1 MPLILF
7 TGRPSC
13 GKTTRATEL
22 KSALEKKIQN
32 SSECPFTSVE
42 LINDESLAIAKETYR
57 NLHTEKATRGAQ
69 QSAVKRLLS
78 KERIVILDNM
88 NYIKGVRY
96 QLFCEA
102 KALLTNYAV
111 VQVGAPEE
119 TCRKWNESRSDP
131 WASDLFDQLN
141 FRYEEPNAMARWDS
155 PLFTIAPDATS
166 IDELAQD
173 IWHHLTESKPKPP
186 NQATVLKPA
195 TPTNYLTELERITV
209 DVVNKVKEL
218 HSVNPGGTV
227 SVPSSS
233 SSSEKIPI
241 TLPLHLSVA
250 DLNRTRRNFVMLNKV
265 KQMDIDRIEPM
276 FIDFLEKHWAR
287 QDL

>member
-1 MPLILF
+1 MPLILI

-13 GKTTRATEL
+13 GKTTRANQLRAGLEL
-22 KSALEKKIQN
+22 KIKEQN
-32 SSECPFTSVE
+32 EDSQKQQLTCVE

-57 NLHTEKATRGAQ
+57 NLHSEKATRGAQ

-78 KERIVILDNM
+78 KQRIVILDNL

-111 VQVGAPEE
+111 VQVGASDAICAE
-119 TCRKWNESRSDP
+119 WNSAREDP
-131 WASDLFDQLN
+131 WAQDLFDQLN

-155 PLFTIAPDATS
+155 PLFTISPEGNIQDL
-166 IDELAQD
+166 IDEV
-173 IWHHLTESKPKPP
+173 WTHLTESQPKPP

-195 TPTNYLTELERITV
+195 TPTNYLTELDRITV
-209 DVVNKVKEL
+209 AVVNRVKEL
-218 HSVNPGGTV
+218 HSVNPGGQV
-227 SVPSSS
+227 KLSSNS
-233 SSSEKIPI
+233 ADDSTT
-241 TLPLHLSVA
+241 TLPLHVSLA
-250 DLNRTRRNFVMLNKV
+250 DLNRTRRNFVMLNKM

-276 FIDFLEKHWAR
+276 FIDFLEKHWSK
-287 QDL
+287 QD